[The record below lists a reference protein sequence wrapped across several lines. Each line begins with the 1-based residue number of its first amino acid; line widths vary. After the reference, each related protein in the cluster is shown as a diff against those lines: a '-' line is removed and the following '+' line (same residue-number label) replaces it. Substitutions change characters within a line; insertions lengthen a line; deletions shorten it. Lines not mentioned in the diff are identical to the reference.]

1 MFGVEAHF
9 STSEC
14 SSNDSE
20 GGGAIHRNSGAMK
33 VSMAGSKKYPEGK
46 NERDIMDKVFCSA
59 SQPMGDGEKRGT
71 LEEGSEKGIQY
82 NEGQYFSK
90 AKG

>member
-1 MFGVEAHF
+1 
-9 STSEC
+9 
-14 SSNDSE
+14 
-20 GGGAIHRNSGAMK
+20 
-33 VSMAGSKKYPEGK
+33 MAGSKKYPEGK

-71 LEEGSEKGIQY
+71 LEEGLEKGIQY

-90 AKG
+90 AKGQNMEEKGEKGDFAKEKGRETTEEVWK